1 VIGAA
6 LIEVIRNSL
15 TLLGIST
22 FWQGTFVGSF
32 IVIAVLFDRLR
43 SRNTSE

>member
-22 FWQGTFVGSF
+22 FWQGTFIGSC
-32 IVIAVLFDRLR
+32 IVIAVLFDCLKRIR
-43 SRNTSE
+43 ETD